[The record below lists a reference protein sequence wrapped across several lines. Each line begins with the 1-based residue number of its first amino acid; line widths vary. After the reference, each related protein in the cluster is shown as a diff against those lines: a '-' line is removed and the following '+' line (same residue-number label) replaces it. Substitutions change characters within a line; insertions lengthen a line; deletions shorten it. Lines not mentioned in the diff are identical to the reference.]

1 MNAFEDSSIGF
12 ETTPRLP
19 EKESKSC
26 SLSLEIEDAK
36 QNQKLLFG
44 SENDSKNSSVEES
57 EILARD
63 TFDDPAQTNQNL
75 LSDPTS
81 DQIETEKSDNNHLEH
96 KIDKTSPNQQRI
108 IKVSQNDSNLD
119 RKKGSAT
126 IKSEKSDKNP
136 QASFNRINTPEVSKS
151 KKSSKILAE
160 AENLNETAKQALQN
174 MKQLQI
180 KVPRLKPT
188 KKVKTLR
195 ISSESDCIL
204 NQPFLKQT
212 KIDINT
218 APSSKE
224 IDSFEFIEN
233 EKDQSHVSIS
243 STEEKSPPKRGRRRT
258 RYLK

>member
-26 SLSLEIEDAK
+26 SLSLEIEEAK

-63 TFDDPAQTNQNL
+63 TFDDSAQTNKNP

-81 DQIETEKSDNNHLEH
+81 DKIETEKSDNNHLEN
-96 KIDKTSPNQQRI
+96 KIDRKSPIRQRI
-108 IKVSQNDSNLD
+108 INASPNDSSPDLEE
-119 RKKGSAT
+119 GSAMM
-126 IKSEKSDKNP
+126 KNEKSDKNS
-136 QASFNRINTPEVSKS
+136 QGSFTRINTPEVSKS
-151 KKSSKILAE
+151 NKSSEILAE
-160 AENLNETAKQALQN
+160 AENLNETAKKALQN

-188 KKVKTLR
+188 KKVKKLR
-195 ISSESDCIL
+195 MSSDSDSIL
-204 NQPFLKQT
+204 NQPFLKKT

-218 APSSKE
+218 APSPKE

-243 STEEKSPPKRGRRRT
+243 SNDEKSPPKRGRRKT
-258 RYLK
+258 RY